1 MNRHTISENE
11 LDDYVE
17 KSRERWTE
25 FASSVSEGHVKR
37 LDFCIRHVAPVYRVT
52 FLESPDA
59 PARTTYVGALK
70 ETAIREYNALP

>member
-1 MNRHTISENE
+1 MNRHEITESE

-17 KSRERWTE
+17 KKRQQWTE
-25 FASSVSEGHVKR
+25 FASSLEDGHLKR

-52 FLESPDA
+52 FMESPEF
-59 PARTTYVGALK
+59 PTRTIYVGALK